1 VSIAVSLVV
10 GADGSTT
17 KAHHSSGIGSPAD
30 REVFLARR
38 RLCDVIIIGGNTA
51 RNESYSFTPC
61 PLIVLSRSESS
72 PLPKNKLVHV
82 WNMSPASA
90 LKRASEEF
98 GERVLIEAGVAIITE
113 LLADGLIEEFY
124 LSVTPERGGENL
136 IDWRAILAG
145 FLYVEKSEVDGTL
158 FFFAHN

>member
-1 VSIAVSLVV
+1 MSIAASLVV

-17 KAHHSSGIGSPAD
+17 KDNRSSGVGSAAD
-30 REVFLARR
+30 RAAFLARR

-51 RNESYSFTPC
+51 RNESYTFTPC
-61 PLIVLSRSESS
+61 PLVVLSRSEFS
-72 PLPKNKLVHV
+72 PLPENELAQV
-82 WNMSPASA
+82 WNMTPASA
-90 LKRASEEF
+90 LKRAREEI
-98 GERVLIEAGVAIITE
+98 GERILIEAGISIITQ
-113 LLADGLIEEFY
+113 LLADALIDEFF

-145 FLYVEKSEVDGTL
+145 FLHVEKSEVDGTL